1 LLDDDTWLNRL
12 LQEAIAPPKR
22 LSLTLLKARILFVD
36 YKQLSFP
43 LHDLAIN
50 TSFFN
55 GSSDFH
61 NK

>member
-1 LLDDDTWLNRL
+1 MITSASLCFL
-12 LQEAIAPPKR
+12 KR
-22 LSLTLLKARILFVD
+22 LSLTLLKAGILFVD
-36 YKQLSFP
+36 NEQLSFP

-61 NK
+61 NNSF